1 MINSDIKNPR
11 LSAVVIQFPHVEIL
25 RGEDAMQIDCPKCT
39 GKAIIYS
46 RKKLDIKVSTL
57 YCACKNE
64 DCAHTF
70 AMDLCYSH
78 SLSPSKLEQHN
89 MISDL
94 LRTMPASERQLIL
107 ANF

>member
-1 MINSDIKNPR
+1 MHRGNIKISR
-11 LSAVVIQFPHVEIL
+11 HSAVVIQFPHVEIL
-25 RGEDAMQIDCPKCT
+25 RGESAMQIDCPKCMN
-39 GKAIIYS
+39 KAIIYS

-64 DCAHTF
+64 DCCHTF

-94 LRTMPASERQLIL
+94 LRSLPASERQLIL